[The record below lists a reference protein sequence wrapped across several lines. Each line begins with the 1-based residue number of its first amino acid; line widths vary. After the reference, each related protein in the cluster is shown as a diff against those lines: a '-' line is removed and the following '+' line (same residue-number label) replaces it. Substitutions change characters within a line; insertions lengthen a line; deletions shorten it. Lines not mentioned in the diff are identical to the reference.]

1 MGPTPEDTPS
11 ETAQGHPA
19 VLVVVCTALFFG
31 VVNGSAVAVV
41 LPEIGADLGI
51 ADSGLSWVLSGFLL
65 TYGVAIPFYGRL
77 ASRYGAR
84 RLFLIGLS
92 VFALG
97 SGLSAL
103 ATGLGTLLAARTVQA
118 LGGAAVPGLGMT
130 LASRAFPE
138 ERRGLILGVASA
150 TMGVAAAV
158 GPLGAGVI
166 SEFASW
172 RYLFVV
178 SALAAVNVPL
188 GHAFLDR
195 NETLSDE
202 PLGLAGGA
210 LLGLGV
216 AGTLFFV
223 AQGSRAGWGD
233 RLTLAAAITAT
244 LAFVFFGAHQRRAR
258 SPFIPKSLTANH
270 RYLLLTLLGF
280 AVTSANLGAHIGF
293 PFLFKSLHDM
303 TTLDIGITLIPV
315 ALTTAVMGVVAGRVV
330 DKFGAVT
337 PIRAGASLMIIGTF
351 TISVW
356 VGTSS
361 WTVACLAMIL
371 GAGFALINSPLV
383 AVVSLLVE
391 PKDLPSALSLNTM
404 MFFMGGSFGATLFTS
419 IVINAGP
426 GTGAL
431 NPLHSNPGAG
441 FSNAFIALAVPVAVA
456 LALSAVLPRRPLVE
470 PTPAPTDAE
479 RFVCDC
485 QVPWTPELEFAR
497 DTARDR

>member
-1 MGPTPEDTPS
+1 MGRGAKGTVPDTG
-11 ETAQGHPA
+11 QGHLA
-19 VLVVVCTALFFG
+19 VLVVVCSALFFG

-51 ADSGLSWVLSGFLL
+51 SDSGLSWVLSGFLL

-84 RLFLIGLS
+84 RLFLIGIS

-138 ERRGLILGVASA
+138 ERRGLVLGLASA

-172 RYLFVV
+172 RYLFVA

-188 GHAFLDR
+188 GLRFLDR

-202 PLGLAGGA
+202 PLGLAGGV
-210 LLGLGV
+210 LFGVGV
-216 AGTLFFV
+216 AATLFFV
-223 AQGSRAGWGD
+223 AQGSQSGWTD
-233 RLTLAAAITAT
+233 RFTLAGGIMSI
-244 LAFVFFGAHQRRAR
+244 LAFVSFCVYQRRAR
-258 SPFIPKSLTANH
+258 APFIPKSLTANH

-280 AVTSANLGAHIGF
+280 AITSANLGAHIGF

-303 TTLDIGITLIPV
+303 KTLDIGITLIPV
-315 ALTTAVMGVVAGRVV
+315 ALTSAVVGVVAGRVV
-330 DKFGAVT
+330 DKIGAVK
-337 PIRAGASLMIIGTF
+337 PIGIGATLMIIGTS

-361 WTVACLAMIL
+361 WTVACLAMVL

-383 AVVSLLVE
+383 AVISLLVE
-391 PKDLPSALSLNTM
+391 PKDLSSALSLNPM

-419 IVINAGP
+419 IVINTGP
-426 GTGAL
+426 DTGAL
-431 NPLHSNPGAG
+431 NPFHSNSGAG
-441 FSNAFIALAVPVAVA
+441 FSNAFIALVVPIAIG
-456 LALSAVLPRRPLVE
+456 LLLSAALPRKPLVE
-470 PTPAPTDAE
+470 PTPAPTDAG

-485 QVPWTPELEFAR
+485 QVPWTPELELAGDATR
-497 DTARDR
+497 NR